1 MNYVILIGIAL
12 FFVLTAVRDG
22 AMGWDFNNSSMN
34 FRIGDGDYSLRV
46 KSSGDVDLEP
56 DGSGVASLDRGGS
69 LDVSMRSN
77 GVDRRALYTSADG
90 TIERKFFVE
99 GDEQPWGPEADRFVA
114 EVMPIVLRETAI
126 NADERVAWLI
136 DNRGQDGLLDE
147 IALIKSDFAQR
158 VYSVQYAHTTT
169 IAPADLE
176 RLMKLTAD
184 NMSSDFDVRTTL
196 IEVYDAQMPT
206 GAAFDAL
213 LGAGET
219 ISSDFDARMLLEHVG
234 PSMPRTRDAAAA
246 YIDVARTISSDFDMR
261 LALQPL
267 ITSTDSDDELVAR
280 AIDLAG
286 TDISSDFDLRS
297 VLTDA
302 AAGRVGRSDTLA
314 RAYTTAAHSISSD
327 FDLRI
332 ALTAL
337 ANGAELT
344 PEGWRMLLTTARD
357 ISSDFDAAT
366 LLAEVA
372 PKLPR
377 DDTVL
382 QAYRE
387 TLDSIGSDFDRGRA
401 AAALEGVR
409 RQR

>member
-22 AMGWDFNNSSMN
+22 AMGWDFHNNSMN

-46 KSSGDVDLEP
+46 KSDGDVDLEL
-56 DGSGVASLDRGGS
+56 DGSGVAALDRGGS
-69 LDVSMRSN
+69 LDVGMRSN
-77 GVDRRALYTSADG
+77 GVDRRALYTNEDG
-90 TIERKFFVE
+90 TIERQFFVE
-99 GDEQPWGPEADRFVA
+99 GDEQPWSPEADRFVA

-126 NADERVAWLI
+126 NAGERVAWLI
-136 DNRGQDGLLDE
+136 DNRGQSGLLDE
-147 IALIKSDFAQR
+147 IALINSDFAQR
-158 VYSVQYAHTTT
+158 VYSVQYAQTAT

-219 ISSDFDARMLLEHVG
+219 ISSDFDARMVLEHVG
-234 PSMPRTRDAAAA
+234 PSMPSTPDAATA

-261 LALQPL
+261 LALGPL
-267 ITSTDSDDELVAR
+267 ITSADADDEVVAR

-297 VLTDA
+297 VLVE
-302 AAGRVGRSDTLA
+302 AAGRVGQSDMLA
-314 RAYTTAAHSISSD
+314 RAYTTAASSISSD
-327 FDLRI
+327 FDQRI
-332 ALTAL
+332 ALQVLGDNAQ
-337 ANGAELT
+337 LT
-344 PEGWRMLLTTARD
+344 PEGWRMLLATARD

-366 LLAEVA
+366 LLTELV
-372 PKLPR
+372 PHLPR
-377 DDTVL
+377 DEGVL

-387 TLDSIGSDFDRGRA
+387 TLDTIGSDFDRGRA
-401 AAALEGVR
+401 AAALEGAR
-409 RQR
+409 R

>member
-22 AMGWDFNNSSMN
+22 EMGWNFNGDPMN

-46 KSSGDVDLEP
+46 KSSGNVGLQP
-56 DGSGVASLDRGGS
+56 DGSGVASLDRNGS
-69 LDVSMRSN
+69 FDVGMRRN
-77 GVDRRALYTSADG
+77 GVDRHALFTRADS
-90 TIERKFFVE
+90 TIERQFFVA
-99 GDEQPWGPEADRFVA
+99 GDEQPWGPDADRFVA

-126 NADERVAWLI
+126 NASERVAWLI
-136 DNRGQDGLLDE
+136 DNRGQTGLLDE

-158 VYSVQYAHTTT
+158 VYSVQYAHTAT
-169 IAPADLE
+169 IAPVDLE

-219 ISSDFDARMLLEHVG
+219 ISSDFDARMVLEHVG
-234 PSMPRTRDAAAA
+234 PSMPRTPDAATA
-246 YIDVARTISSDFDMR
+246 YIDLARTISSDFDMR

-267 ITSTDSDDELVAR
+267 ITRTDADDELVAR

-297 VLTDA
+297 LLTDA
-302 AAGRVGRSDTLA
+302 AAGRVGQSDTLA
-314 RAYTTAAHSISSD
+314 RAYTTAAGSISSD
-327 FDLRI
+327 FDQRI
-332 ALTAL
+332 ALSVL
-337 ANGAELT
+337 ANSAELT
-344 PEGWRMLLTTARD
+344 PEGWRMLLTAARD

-366 LLAEVA
+366 LLTEVA
-372 PKLPR
+372 PHLPR
-377 DDTVL
+377 DETVL
-382 QAYRE
+382 QAYSE
-387 TLDSIGSDFDRGRA
+387 TLDTIGGDFDRGRA
-401 AAALEGVR
+401 ATALESAR
-409 RQR
+409 R

>member
-12 FFVLTAVRDG
+12 FFVFTAVRDG
-22 AMGWDFNNSSMN
+22 AMGWDFNDGHTN
-34 FRIGDGDYSLRV
+34 FRISNGNYTLRV
-46 KSSGDVDLEP
+46 RSEGNLDLAP
-56 DGSGVASLDRGGS
+56 DGSGVRSLSRRGS
-69 LDVSMRSN
+69 FDVLMTRN
-77 GVDRRALYTSADG
+77 GADRRALYTSDDG
-90 TIERKFFVE
+90 TIKRQFFVE
-99 GDEQPWGPEADRFVA
+99 GSEQPWGAEADRFVE

-136 DNRGQDGLLDE
+136 DNRGQNGLLDE
-147 IALIKSDFAQR
+147 IALINSDFAQR
-158 VYSVQYAHTTT
+158 IYSVQYAHTAT
-169 IAPADLE
+169 IAPTDLE
-176 RLMKLTAD
+176 RLMKLTAE

-213 LGAGET
+213 LAAGET
-219 ISSDFDARMLLEHVG
+219 ISSDFDARMVLEHVG
-234 PSMPRTRDAAAA
+234 PSMPRSPDAAAA
-246 YIDVARTISSDFDMR
+246 YIDMARTISSDFDMR

-267 ITSTDSDDELVAR
+267 ITSADASDELVAR

-314 RAYTTAAHSISSD
+314 RAYTTAAGSISSD
-327 FDLRI
+327 FDQRI
-332 ALTAL
+332 ALTVL
-337 ANGAELT
+337 ANNAELT

-366 LLAEVA
+366 LLTELV
-372 PKLPR
+372 PHLPR
-377 DDTVL
+377 DETVL

-387 TLDSIGSDFDRGRA
+387 TLDTIGSDFDRGRA
-401 AAALEGVR
+401 AAALEEVR
-409 RQR
+409 R